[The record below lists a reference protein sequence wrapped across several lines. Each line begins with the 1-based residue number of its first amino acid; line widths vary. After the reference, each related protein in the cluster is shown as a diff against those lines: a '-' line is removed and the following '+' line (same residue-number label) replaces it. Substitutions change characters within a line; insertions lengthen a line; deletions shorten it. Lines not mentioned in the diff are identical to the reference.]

1 MPNVELMRSYIA
13 FLRVFG
19 LIGEKRSNEYV
30 EFISASIKDLTSTT
44 EAAASPP
51 PQESPSSVSTRCSMK
66 CPHNDMTASSNHI
79 IEWTAPTVI
88 IKLRDNEEEDHGHFI
103 ITKDLSKVTHPECL
117 MKCFSHVEPNHSV
130 ATHMVLTCTTIATTS
145 MNQCH
150 LLWHPWLVQ
159 GDAHQ
164 VFNGWSRCQWWYQL
178 SRGCVPN

>member
-30 EFISASIKDLTSTT
+30 EFISASIKDLTPTT

-79 IEWTAPTVI
+79 IE
-88 IKLRDNEEEDHGHFI
+88 DNEEEDHGHFI

-150 LLWHPWLVQ
+150 LL
-159 GDAHQ
+159 
-164 VFNGWSRCQWWYQL
+164 
-178 SRGCVPN
+178 